1 MLAVLTHI
9 INDFITLFVVVD
21 PIGLVLP
28 TFLALTGDCPAALKR
43 KLAVQSVLIA
53 FIVMLFF
60 ITLSQI
66 IIVAIG
72 LSLRSFQVAGGIIL
86 FLFAISL
93 VLGSGPTPPVG
104 ASGQPDYKAMAVYPL
119 AIPTI
124 SGPGTMLTSMLI
136 TDNDRFSVF
145 EQAQT
150 AFAGAI
156 VIVITLALL
165 LLADPVYR
173 AIGSGGTNVVRRIMG
188 MILAAVAVNMVL
200 SGLAGW
206 LGLPKL

>member
-1 MLAVLTHI
+1 MPAILTHI
-9 INDFITLFVVVD
+9 INNFITLFVVVD

-28 TFLALTGDCPAALKR
+28 MFLALTGDCPPAHKR
-43 KLAVQSVLIA
+43 KLAVQSILVA
-53 FIVMLFF
+53 FVVMLFF
-60 ITLSQI
+60 IALAQI
-66 IIVAIG
+66 IIEAIG
-72 LSLRSFQVAGGIIL
+72 LSLLSFRIGGGIIL
-86 FLFAISL
+86 LLFAISL
-93 VLGSGPTPPVG
+93 VLGSGPTIPVG
-104 ASGQPDYKAMAVYPL
+104 TSGQTDYTGMAVYPL

-124 SGPGTMLTSMLI
+124 SGPGTMLTAMLI

-150 AFAGAI
+150 AFAGALVLI
-156 VIVITLALL
+156 VTLALL

-206 LGLPKL
+206 LGLPKP

>member
-1 MLAVLTHI
+1 MPAALTHT

-28 TFLALTGDCPAALKR
+28 TFLALTGDCPPAIRR
-43 KLAVQSVLIA
+43 KVAVQSVLVA

-60 ITLSQI
+60 IVFAQI
-66 IIVAIG
+66 IVEAIG
-72 LSLRSFQVAGGIIL
+72 LSLRSFQIAGGIIL
-86 FLFAISL
+86 FLFAISF
-93 VLGSGPTPPVG
+93 VLGSGPSVPVG
-104 ASGQPDYKAMAVYPL
+104 ASGHADYNAMAVYPL

-145 EQAQT
+145 EQAQS
-150 AFAGAI
+150 ALSGAL
-156 VIVITLALL
+156 VLAVTLALL

-173 AIGSGGTNVVRRIMG
+173 VIGSSGTNVVRRIMG
-188 MILAAVAVNMVL
+188 MILAAVAVSTVL
-200 SGLAGW
+200 SGLAAW
-206 LGLPKL
+206 LGLPKP

>member
-1 MLAVLTHI
+1 MSAVLTHI
-9 INDFITLFVVVD
+9 INNFITLFVVVD

-28 TFLALTGDCPAALKR
+28 TFLALTGDCPPALRR
-43 KLAVQSVLIA
+43 KVAVQSVLVA

-60 ITLSQI
+60 IAFAQI
-66 IIVAIG
+66 IIEAIG
-72 LSLRSFQVAGGIIL
+72 LSLRSFQIAGGIIL

-93 VLGSGPTPPVG
+93 VLGSGPTMPVG
-104 ASGQPDYKAMAVYPL
+104 TSGQTDYKAMAVYPL

-136 TDNDRFSVF
+136 TDNDQFSVF
-145 EQAQT
+145 DQVQT
-150 AFAGAI
+150 ALAGAL
-156 VIVITLALL
+156 VLAVTLALL
-165 LLADPVYR
+165 LLADTVYR
-173 AIGSGGTNVVRRIMG
+173 AIGSSGTNVVRRIMG

-206 LGLPKL
+206 LGLPKP

>member
-1 MLAVLTHI
+1 MPAALTHI

-28 TFLALTGDCPAALKR
+28 TFLALTGDCPPALKR
-43 KLAVQSVLIA
+43 KLAVQSVLVA

-60 ITLSQI
+60 IVLAQI
-66 IIVAIG
+66 IVEAIG
-72 LSLRSFQVAGGIIL
+72 LSLRSFQIAGGIIL
-86 FLFAISL
+86 FLFAVSL
-93 VLGSGPTPPVG
+93 VLGGGPAMPV
-104 ASGQPDYKAMAVYPL
+104 AKSGQTDYKAMAVFPL

-150 AFAGAI
+150 ALAG
-156 VIVITLALL
+156 VLVLSVTLALL

-173 AIGSGGTNVVRRIMG
+173 VIGSSGTNVVRRIMG
-188 MILAAVAVNMVL
+188 MILAAVAVSVVL

-206 LGLPKL
+206 LGLPMP

>member
-1 MLAVLTHI
+1 MPAILTHI
-9 INDFITLFVVVD
+9 INNFITLFVVVD

-28 TFLALTGDCPAALKR
+28 MFLALTPECSPALKR
-43 KLAVQSVLIA
+43 RLAVQSVIVA
-53 FIVMLFF
+53 FMVIVFF
-60 ITLSQI
+60 IALAQI
-66 IIVAIG
+66 IIEAIG
-72 LSLRSFQVAGGIIL
+72 LSLRSFQIAGGIIL
-86 FLFAISL
+86 LIFAISL
-93 VLGSGPTPPVG
+93 VLGGGPAAPVG
-104 ASGQPDYKAMAVYPL
+104 TSGKTDYAAMAVYPL

-150 AFAGAI
+150 AFAGAL
-156 VIVITLALL
+156 VLAFTLVLL
-165 LLADPVYR
+165 LLAEPVYR
-173 AIGSGGTNVVRRIMG
+173 VIGSGGTNVIRRIMG

-200 SGLAGW
+200 SGLADW